1 MHITNNHRTPLSL
14 PNQQVL
20 QPGIPTPVMGWA
32 ELKKNAVIAAW
43 VKAGVLREGDAPPNP
58 EGSKLLPPDKEAL
71 AAELTA
77 LGVKFHPNTGVAK
90 LQALLEEA
98 KANKPQE
105 ILHGSD
111 TFPAHIEIAEGV
123 TVQLGDIVGAAFTA
137 SGLDAEAWNALSAEE
152 RDGLL
157 TAEVDKRKAEAAK
170 A

>member
-90 LQALLEEA
+90 LQALLDEA
-98 KANKPQE
+98 KAK
-105 ILHGSD
+105 
-111 TFPAHIEIAEGV
+111 A
-123 TVQLGDIVGAAFTA
+123 
-137 SGLDAEAWNALSAEE
+137 AEAAA
-152 RDGLL
+152 DG
-157 TAEVDKRKAEAAK
+157 EGKAEA
-170 A
+170 

>member
-90 LQALLEEA
+90 LKALLGEA
-98 KANKPQE
+98 KAKKPQD
-105 ILHGSD
+105 ILYGSD
-111 TFPAHIEIAEGV
+111 TFPAHVEIADGV
-123 TVQLGDIVGAAFTA
+123 TVQLGEIVAAAHSA
-137 SGLDAEAWNALSAEE
+137 SGLSADDWNALPAED

-157 TAEVDKRKAEAAK
+157 TAEVEKRKADAAEA
-170 A
+170 